1 MSERN
6 EPPDNFLLPV
16 FAWNSAI
23 SPAETPGPPGVAAF
37 QSSGPL
43 SWQIPFSSC
52 RSAKSDFSSSGCLRF
67 STLPGAGMTYA
78 PLVHRRGAKCSLTR
92 TSCKLGGNALILA
105 LSWLALGRPST
116 AAAHLCPGASLAQR
130 QVVRS
135 LGRGIRAWNFASVID
150 ASAMGR
156 SAAKVE
162 SPEPCSESCCN
173 VRAPTSK
180 AR

>member
-1 MSERN
+1 MEFCNLACRN
-6 EPPDNFLLPV
+6 PRPPWRRCLSIFRTSV
-16 FAWNSAI
+16 
-23 SPAETPGPPGVAAF
+23 
-37 QSSGPL
+37 

-52 RSAKSDFSSSGCLRF
+52 WSAKSDFSSSGCLRF

-116 AAAHLCPGASLAQR
+116 AAAHLCLGASLADAQR
-130 QVVRS
+130 KVVRRLS
-135 LGRGIRAWNFASVID
+135 RGIQAWNFAGVID